1 MKFNQL
7 RSNLLIIVMGSLLFY
22 STAFASP
29 EAEKSSAKEEV
40 RAAAIAFN
48 NAYAENKLDEYFAF
62 YVDDA
67 TLMSPDGSI
76 QTVAEYYVEWKEFLA
91 SGGGVARLGSH
102 EPTSIRTS
110 ADGLSAVTYFTSDTT
125 VYVDADGKETGSDTA
140 ETDIWWKIGGE
151 WKVVHIHYHQT
162 D

>member
-1 MKFNQL
+1 MKFNQQ
-7 RSNLLIIVMGSLLFY
+7 RSNLLIIVIGSLLFY

-29 EAEKSSAKEEV
+29 DADKSRAKEEV

-48 NAYAENKLDEYFAF
+48 TAYAENKLDEYFAF

-76 QTVAEYYVEWKEFLA
+76 QTVAEYYAEWKEFLA
-91 SGGGVARLGSH
+91 SGGGVASLSTY

-110 ADGLSAVTYFTSDTT
+110 ADGMSAVTYFTSDTT

-151 WKVVHIHYHQT
+151 WKVVHIHYHAT